1 MMESEKGSEFRERG
15 SVFKQMAEMKKKIQL
30 VEGER
35 KAIFED
41 CEAEKSDNKERI
53 KKLKDEVKDLQN
65 ELLSSDKSSE
75 GILKQVQD
83 KKTLD
88 TRVLKRKSGD
98 EAVLTLDYKV
108 PKLVLLKH

>member
-1 MMESEKGSEFRERG
+1 M
-15 SVFKQMAEMKKKIQL
+15 
-30 VEGER
+30 EGER

-65 ELLSSDKSSE
+65 ELLTSDKSSE

-108 PKLVLLKH
+108 PNFYSGPAAVALLLVTVLITRINSNKSN

>member
-1 MMESEKGSEFRERG
+1 M
-15 SVFKQMAEMKKKIQL
+15 
-30 VEGER
+30 EGER

-41 CEAEKSDNKERI
+41 CEAEKSDNKDRI

-65 ELLSSDKSSE
+65 ELQSSDKSSE
-75 GILKQVQD
+75 GILNQVQD

-88 TRVLKRKSGD
+88 TKVLKRKSGD

-108 PKLVLLKH
+108 SSHECDSIPPKLQKEKE

>member
-1 MMESEKGSEFRERG
+1 M
-15 SVFKQMAEMKKKIQL
+15 
-30 VEGER
+30 EGER

-65 ELLSSDKSSE
+65 ELLTSDKSSE

-108 PKLVLLKH
+108 PNFSFKSTTMLFLT

>member
-1 MMESEKGSEFRERG
+1 
-15 SVFKQMAEMKKKIQL
+15 MKKPCKYYGLTHHYWWLLVQTTIHFKSFVWQIQL

-65 ELLSSDKSSE
+65 ELQSSDKSSE
-75 GILKQVQD
+75 GILNQVQD

-88 TRVLKRKSGD
+88 TKVLKRKSGD

-108 PKLVLLKH
+108 RF

>member
-1 MMESEKGSEFRERG
+1 M
-15 SVFKQMAEMKKKIQL
+15 
-30 VEGER
+30 EGER

-41 CEAEKSDNKERI
+41 CEAEKSDNKDRI

-65 ELLSSDKSSE
+65 ELQSSDKSSE
-75 GILKQVQD
+75 GILNQVQD

-88 TRVLKRKSGD
+88 TKVLKRKSGN

-108 PKLVLLKH
+108 SSHKCDSIPPPLPNKMSAFMFT